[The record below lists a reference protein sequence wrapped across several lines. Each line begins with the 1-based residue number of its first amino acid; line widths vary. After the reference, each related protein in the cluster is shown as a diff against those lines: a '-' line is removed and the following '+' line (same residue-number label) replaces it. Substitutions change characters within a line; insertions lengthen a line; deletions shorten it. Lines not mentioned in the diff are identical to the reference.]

1 MKVIVQYAENLH
13 FKGFARHFA
22 SIDLDEPE
30 SFNGTDIGPSP
41 IEYYLMGIGGCIGAT
56 FAYCLQKK
64 KVAIK
69 ELEIIVDGELKHVAP
84 KLSLKL
90 TKINIDIVFSLDPSV
105 PIKIIDDCK
114 SKFQEYCPLS
124 DAVIYGIPLNIR
136 FLDLK

>member
-1 MKVIVQYAENLH
+1 MKVRVKYAENLH
-13 FKGFARHFA
+13 FKGFARHFE

-64 KVAIK
+64 KGAIK
-69 ELEIIVDGELKHVAP
+69 ELEIIVNGELKHMAP
-84 KLSLKL
+84 KLRLKL
-90 TKINIDIVFSLDPSV
+90 AKIEIKIVFSLKQGVS
-105 PIKIIDDCK
+105 IKIIDYCK

-124 DAVIYGIPLNIR
+124 ESVINGIPLTIK
-136 FLDLK
+136 FLDSK